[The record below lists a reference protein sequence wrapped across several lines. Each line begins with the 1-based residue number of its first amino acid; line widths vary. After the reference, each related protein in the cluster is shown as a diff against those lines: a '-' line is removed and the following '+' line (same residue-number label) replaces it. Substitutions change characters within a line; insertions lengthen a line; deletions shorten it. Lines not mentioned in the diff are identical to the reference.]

1 MKLKNSSSLF
11 ILVSFLLALVGM
23 LITSKDR
30 FIEAIP
36 AIFESELLFSL
47 TSGYVV
53 SVIFWFF
60 MVQRPDANRR
70 KLIKNSFKQSYV
82 CFREDLVQI
91 LIWSVRGCFADVK
104 EIALDHQKIR
114 AFFDR
119 EKRYAIKN
127 ELQGNPTRISEIFC
141 ALEIFDQDVNF
152 VLNNVFFDEESL
164 YVLKTYRQ
172 RSYHLQNS
180 GYDASE
186 QVKPLMNLVWEI
198 LAIESF
204 ANGASDDDP
213 FQRVIDQI

>member
-1 MKLKNSSSLF
+1 MKLKSSSSLF
-11 ILVSFLLALVGM
+11 ILASFLLALVGM
-23 LITSKDR
+23 FITSKDR

-36 AIFESELLFSL
+36 ETFQSEVLLSL

-60 MVQRPDANRR
+60 MVQRPDETRR
-70 KLIKNSFKQSYV
+70 KLIKDSFKQSYV

-91 LIWSVRGCFADVK
+91 LIWSVKDYSADVR
-104 EIALDHQKIR
+104 EIASDHQKIR

-127 ELQGNPTRISEIFC
+127 ELQGNPIRISEIFC
-141 ALEIFDQDVNF
+141 ALEIFDQDANF
-152 VLNNVFFDEESL
+152 VLNNVFLNEKSL
-164 YVLKTYRQ
+164 YVLKTFHQ

-180 GYDASE
+180 GYEASE
-186 QVKPLMNLVWEI
+186 QVIPLMNLVWEI